1 MAMTGVWLPSWAAP
15 GHNLCWR
22 MVMDGLRLTPVH
34 PSFLDAR
41 DAIVRA
47 LDDIHS
53 SGGLNAAEYNQ
64 VRRAAWEASR
74 NTEWDRTPKVRGRV
88 FL

>member
-1 MAMTGVWLPSWAAP
+1 
-15 GHNLCWR
+15 
-22 MVMDGLRLTPVH
+22 MVMDGLRLTPVL

-41 DAIVRA
+41 DAILRA

-64 VRRAAWEASR
+64 VRRAAWEAFAKYGMGS
-74 NTEWDRTPKVRGRV
+74 NAKSPGPGIPIDGQGIVADFNLPPGV
-88 FL
+88 